1 MTELYHPSLTA
12 YLESLVERPHPLLLE
27 MERRAAETN
36 FPIVG
41 PVVGQMFYWLT
52 RLVGARRVFELGSGY
67 GYSTAWFALA
77 VRENGGG
84 TVHHTVWDAE
94 LSRQAQEYLTQM
106 GLGDLTTYHV
116 GEAVETLQQVGG
128 EYDIIFC
135 DIDKAGY
142 PASLPVV
149 KRHLRVGGLM
159 LYDNT
164 LWSGRVWDAQDAS
177 EATEAIR
184 ALTHQMTRDPDLQTV
199 LLPMR
204 DGVLAAIKLRP

>member
-1 MTELYHPSLTA
+1 MTELYHPELTA
-12 YLESLVERPHPLLLE
+12 YLESLVERPHPLLRE

-52 RLVGARRVFELGSGY
+52 RLLGARRVFELGSGY

-84 TVHHTVWDAE
+84 VVHHTVWDAN
-94 LSRQAQEYLTQM
+94 LSRQAQEYLAQM

-116 GEAVETLQQVGG
+116 GEAVATLQQVGG

-159 LYDNT
+159 LYDNM
-164 LWSGRVWDAQDAS
+164 LWSGRVWDAQDTS

-184 ALTHQMTRDPDLQTV
+184 TLTHQMTRDPDLQTV